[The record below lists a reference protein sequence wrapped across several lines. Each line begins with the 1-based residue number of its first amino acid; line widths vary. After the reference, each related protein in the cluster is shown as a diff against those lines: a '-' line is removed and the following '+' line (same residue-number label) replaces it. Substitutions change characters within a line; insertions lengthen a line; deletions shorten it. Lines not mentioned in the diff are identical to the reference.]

1 MDFGNRDFWNNA
13 LSSNQTIDLGAHE
26 FANASSIESFKT
38 AQSYNLYPN
47 PFNDGLTIQAINEQ
61 GFNVKILDFTGKQIV
76 FASSDNNQVFLNLSH
91 LEKGLYTVLLSDET
105 FNITTT
111 YKIIK

>member
-1 MDFGNRDFWNNA
+1 
-13 LSSNQTIDLGAHE
+13 
-26 FANASSIESFKT
+26 
-38 AQSYNLYPN
+38 
-47 PFNDGLTIQAINEQ
+47 
-61 GFNVKILDFTGKQIV
+61 V